1 MTSKLFNPLRL
12 GPVELAN
19 RVAVAPMCMYSAEDG
34 SATGWHLQHWMQYG
48 YSGAGLA
55 RPGGFKSAA

>member
-1 MTSKLFNPLRL
+1 
-12 GPVELAN
+12 
-19 RVAVAPMCMYSAEDG
+19 MYSAEDG